1 MLIDLLNDKRMSV
14 YQCSK
19 ISGIPYT
26 TLLEVVNGKTDINKC
41 SAETV
46 YRLAKALNIDM
57 ESLLQRN
64 DIDEFE
70 TFKSN
75 IKHLLKEKG
84 DFLFLIETYLNDDI
98 RKYWNNYQKAKALYL
113 LSTVDYLSR
122 INNLPIAEDYND
134 LRNYVLTNPLLSEDL
149 RLNKILINDLNI
161 EKNALKDSIP
171 EFARFNIVERDLR
184 DVA

>member
-1 MLIDLLNDKRMSV
+1 MLIDLLNDKNMSV

-57 ESLLQRN
+57 ESLLQKN

-70 TFKSN
+70 TFKSS
-75 IKHLLKEKG
+75 IKHSLKEKG

-98 RKYWNNYQKAKALYL
+98 RKCWNNYQKAKALYL

-134 LRNYVLTNPLLSEDL
+134 LRNYVLTKTLLSEDL
-149 RLNKILINDLNI
+149 RLSKVLNNNLNI

>member
-1 MLIDLLNDKRMSV
+1 MLIDLLNEKNMSV

-41 SAETV
+41 TAETV
-46 YRLAKALNIDM
+46 YRLAKTLNIDM

-64 DIDEFE
+64 DIDDFE

-75 IKHLLKEKG
+75 VKHLLKEKG
-84 DFLFLIETYLNDDI
+84 DFLFLVETYLSDDI
-98 RKYWNNYQKAKALYL
+98 RKYWNNFQKAKALYL

-134 LRNYVLTNPLLSEDL
+134 LRNYVLTKTLLPEDL
-149 RLNKILINDLNI
+149 RLNKVLNNNSNI
-161 EKNALKDSIP
+161 EKDALKESIP
-171 EFARFNIVERDLR
+171 EFARFNIVERNLR

>member
-1 MLIDLLNDKRMSV
+1 MLIDLLNEKKLSV

-19 ISGIPYT
+19 LSGIPYT
-26 TLLEVVNGKTDINKC
+26 TLLELVNNKTNIEKC
-41 SAETV
+41 TAETV
-46 YRLAKALNIDM
+46 YRLAKILDVDM
-57 ESLLQRN
+57 EYLLQRN

-75 IKHLLKEKG
+75 VKHLIKEKG
-84 DFLFLIETYLNDDI
+84 DTLFLKETYLNDNI
-98 RKYWNNYQKAKALYL
+98 RKYWNTHQKAKALYL

-122 INNLPIAEDYND
+122 INSYPIAEDYND
-134 LRNYVLTNPLLSEDL
+134 LRKYSMSKVLLPEDL
-149 RLNKILINDLNI
+149 RLNKILTNNQNI
-161 EKNALKDSIP
+161 EKEALKESIP

>member
-1 MLIDLLNDKRMSV
+1 MLIDLLNEKNMSV

-26 TLLEVVNGKTDINKC
+26 TLLEMVNGKTDINKC
-41 SAETV
+41 TAETV
-46 YRLAKALNIDM
+46 YRLAKTLNIDM

-64 DIDEFE
+64 DIDDFE

-75 IKHLLKEKG
+75 VKHLLKEKG
-84 DFLFLIETYLNDDI
+84 DFLFLVETYLSDDI
-98 RKYWNNYQKAKALYL
+98 RKYWNNFQKAKALYL

-134 LRNYVLTNPLLSEDL
+134 LRDYALTKTLLPEDL
-149 RLNKILINDLNI
+149 RLNKALNNNSNI
-161 EKNALKDSIP
+161 EKDALKESIP
-171 EFARFNIVERDLR
+171 EFARFNIVERNLR

>member
-1 MLIDLLNDKRMSV
+1 MLIDLLNEKKLSV

-19 ISGIPYT
+19 LSGIPYT
-26 TLLEVVNGKTDINKC
+26 TLLELVNNKTNIEKC
-41 SAETV
+41 TAETV
-46 YRLAKALNIDM
+46 YRLAKTLGVDM
-57 ESLLQRN
+57 EYLLQRN

-75 IKHLLKEKG
+75 VKHLIKEKG
-84 DFLFLIETYLNDDI
+84 DTLFLIETYLNDDI
-98 RKYWNNYQKAKALYL
+98 RKYWNSFQKAKALYL

-122 INNLPIAEDYND
+122 INSYPIAEDYND
-134 LRNYVLTNPLLSEDL
+134 LRKYSISKVLLPEDL
-149 RLNKILINDLNI
+149 RLNKILTNNQNI
-161 EKNALKDSIP
+161 EKEALKESIP

>member
-41 SAETV
+41 IAETV

-98 RKYWNNYQKAKALYL
+98 RQYWNNYQKAKALYL

-134 LRNYVLTNPLLSEDL
+134 LRNYVLTKTLLSEDL
-149 RLNKILINDLNI
+149 RLSKVLNNNLNI

-171 EFARFNIVERDLR
+171 EFAKFNIVERDLR

>member
-134 LRNYVLTNPLLSEDL
+134 LRNYVLTKTLLSEDL
-149 RLNKILINDLNI
+149 RLSKVLNSNLNI

>member
-1 MLIDLLNDKRMSV
+1 MLIDLLKERKMSV

-19 ISGIPYT
+19 LSGIPYT
-26 TLLEVVNGKTDINKC
+26 TLLELVNNKTNIEKC

-46 YRLAKALNIDM
+46 YRLAKTLKIDM
-57 ESLLQRN
+57 EYLLQRN

-75 IKHLLKEKG
+75 IKHLIKDKG
-84 DFLFLIETYLNDDI
+84 DVSFLIETYLNDDI
-98 RKYWNNYQKAKALYL
+98 RKYWKNYQRAKALYL

-122 INNLPIAEDYND
+122 INDLPIAEDYND
-134 LRNYVLTNPLLSEDL
+134 LRNYVLTKVLLPEDL
-149 RLNKILINDLNI
+149 RLNKILTNNIDI
-161 EKNALKDSIP
+161 EKNALEESIP

>member
-1 MLIDLLNDKRMSV
+1 MLIDLLNEKNMSV

-84 DFLFLIETYLNDDI
+84 DYLFLIETYLNDDI
-98 RKYWNNYQKAKALYL
+98 RKYWNNFQRAKALYL

-134 LRNYVLTNPLLSEDL
+134 LRNYVLTKTLLPEDL
-149 RLNKILINDLNI
+149 RLNKVLNNKPNI
-161 EKNALKDSIP
+161 EQKALEESIP
-171 EFARFNIVERDLR
+171 EFARFNIVERNLR

>member
-1 MLIDLLNDKRMSV
+1 MLIDLLNDKKMSA

-26 TLLEVVNGKTDINKC
+26 TLLELVNGKTDINKC

-84 DFLFLIETYLNDDI
+84 DCQFLIETYLNDDI

-134 LRNYVLTNPLLSEDL
+134 LRNFTLTKTLLSEDL
-149 RLNKILINDLNI
+149 RLSKVLNTDLNI
-161 EKNALKDSIP
+161 EKKALKDSIP

>member
-1 MLIDLLNDKRMSV
+1 MLIDLLNEKNMSV

-84 DFLFLIETYLNDDI
+84 DYLFLIETYLNDDI
-98 RKYWNNYQKAKALYL
+98 RKYWNNFQRAKALYL

-134 LRNYVLTNPLLSEDL
+134 LRNYVLTKTLLPEDL
-149 RLNKILINDLNI
+149 RLNKVLNNKLNI
-161 EKNALKDSIP
+161 EQKALEESIP
-171 EFARFNIVERDLR
+171 EFARFNIVERNLR

>member
-1 MLIDLLNDKRMSV
+1 MLIDLLNEKKMSV

-46 YRLAKALNIDM
+46 YRLAKTLNIDM

-64 DIDEFE
+64 DIDAFE

-134 LRNYVLTNPLLSEDL
+134 LRNYVLTKPLLSEDL

-171 EFARFNIVERDLR
+171 EFARFNIAERDLR

>member
-41 SAETV
+41 CAETV

-134 LRNYVLTNPLLSEDL
+134 LRNYVLTKTLLSEDL
-149 RLNKILINDLNI
+149 RLSKVLNNNLNI

>member
-1 MLIDLLNDKRMSV
+1 MLIDLLIDKKMSV

-26 TLLEVVNGKTDINKC
+26 TLLEVVNGKTDIDKC

-84 DFLFLIETYLNDDI
+84 DFLFLIEVYLNDDI

-134 LRNYVLTNPLLSEDL
+134 LRNYVLTKTLLSEDL
-149 RLNKILINDLNI
+149 RLSKVLNNNLNI
-161 EKNALKDSIP
+161 EENALKDSIP